1 MTAETIGEKLI
12 YAAQKGSWQCT
23 DGLFD
28 TGVLASLHPGYD
40 ANRVCKINDA
50 HLANAALYALL
61 TESRLGG
68 CIATVTGSAVVQV

>member
-1 MTAETIGEKLI
+1 MR
-12 YAAQKGSWQCT
+12 

-28 TGVLASLHPGYD
+28 TDVLPSLHPGCD
-40 ANRVCKINDA
+40 ANRVCEIKDA

-68 CIATVTGSAVVQV
+68 CIATVTGSAMVQV

>member
-1 MTAETIGEKLI
+1 MR
-12 YAAQKGSWQCT
+12 

-28 TGVLASLHPGYD
+28 TGVLASSHPGYD
-40 ANRVCKINDA
+40 ANRVCEINDA

-68 CIATVTGSAVVQV
+68 CIATVTGSAMVQVCPNQLLIKPPGSEKAGRVG